1 MAKEN
6 WSPSIQMHSYKP
18 TVKRDDCSLERAF
31 KFPSWRLLLLSA
43 AGKVAYVRICSFTS
57 VRASLC
63 CLHCLNASFLL
74 THLVL
79 TTESLGVHSS
89 RHMVRGRWSSSL
101 CALPYLYTPQQ
112 FSSSPP
118 PQFSL
123 FSVILLLPASTHIWI
138 LLFYSLVFHVLLF
151 SVFFFFTLSLTPF
164 LLDSRLH
171 NLFTSQ
177 LNCMASTFR
186 WQQTEF
192 LYQRYWAV
200 YKHDFPHRCVLFICV
215 NVSRSSCQQCLL
227 ESCK

>member
-1 MAKEN
+1 MLFLTFTH
-6 WSPSIQMHSYKP
+6 PSNSALPH
-18 TVKRDDCSLERAF
+18 
-31 KFPSWRLLLLSA
+31 LLSFLCFLS
-43 AGKVAYVRICSFTS
+43 YFCFLPQPTFEFYCS
-57 VRASLC
+57 
-63 CLHCLNASFLL
+63 
-74 THLVL
+74 TH
-79 TTESLGVHSS
+79 
-89 RHMVRGRWSSSL
+89 W
-101 CALPYLYTPQQ
+101 
-112 FSSSPP
+112 FSM
-118 PQFSL
+118 FF
-123 FSVILLLPASTHIWI
+123 FSV
-138 LLFYSLVFHVLLF
+138 F
-151 SVFFFFTLSLTPF
+151 FFFFTLSLTPF

>member
-1 MAKEN
+1 MELFPLCSSLPLHTPA
-6 WSPSIQMHSYKP
+6 IQLFP
-18 TVKRDDCSLERAF
+18 TSSVFSVFCHT
-31 KFPSWRLLLLSA
+31 SA
-43 AGKVAYVRICSFTS
+43 S
-57 VRASLC
+57 
-63 CLHCLNASFLL
+63 CLNPHLNSTVLL
-74 THLVL
+74 T
-79 TTESLGVHSS
+79 GFPCSS
-89 RHMVRGRWSSSL
+89 FQ
-101 CALPYLYTPQQ
+101 C
-112 FSSSPP
+112 F
-118 PQFSL
+118 
-123 FSVILLLPASTHIWI
+123 
-138 LLFYSLVFHVLLF
+138 
-151 SVFFFFTLSLTPF
+151 FFFFTLSLTPF